1 MILRVLGGFLM
12 ALADSVP
19 GVSGGT
25 IAFLMGIYDEFITSL
40 NNIVSRD
47 REKRM
52 AAIRFLIK
60 LGLGWVVGMAS
71 ASLVIKAV
79 FEKNIYEISSMFI
92 GFILVAMPIIIIE
105 EKEEFAGK
113 YKNIVF
119 AVLGAALVAA
129 VTYLSGHM
137 SGDGI
142 DLAWGEFSAGTG
154 ILLFICAM
162 CAISA
167 MVLPG
172 ISGSTLMLVFGLY
185 QAIMTAISGTVKLQL
200 KYVPALIIFGLG
212 CVAGIC
218 SVVKGLKY
226 LLAKHRSAMMY
237 FIIGM
242 MTGSFYAIIMGPT
255 SLKDNPREA
264 LSFDT
269 FSILFFAIGC
279 MVIVGLQMLKSVFNK
294 REQKS

>member
-1 MILRVLGGFLM
+1 M

-185 QAIMTAISGTVKLQL
+185 QAIMTAISGTVKL
-200 KYVPALIIFGLG
+200 FGLG